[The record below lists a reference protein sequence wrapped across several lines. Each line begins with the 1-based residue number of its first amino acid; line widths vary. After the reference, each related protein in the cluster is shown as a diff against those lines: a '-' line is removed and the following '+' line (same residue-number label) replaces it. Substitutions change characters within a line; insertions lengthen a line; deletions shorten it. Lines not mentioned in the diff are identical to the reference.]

1 MKTTPIIFLFSII
14 MLIASIIIFTKSEQ
28 SSSMQQPNEDDIRSA
43 ISEKLN
49 LEIEAIADSPVL
61 GLQQVFTDKG
71 LFYVSN
77 NGEYF
82 LQAKVFN
89 ISSEK
94 VVDETEFALR
104 NVRKE
109 GLKQFED
116 SMIEFAA
123 EDEKYVINVFT
134 DATCGYCRKL
144 HNEIEQYRDLGITVR
159 YLAWPRAGINSQT
172 YQDTV
177 SIWCSEDPQQAMTD
191 AKAGKRIAGQ
201 TCENK
206 VAQQYEFGQ
215 KVGVQGTPNII
226 LPDGSVIPGYQPAN
240 QLIQRIKAAS

>member
-77 NGEYF
+77 NGDYF

>member
-1 MKTTPIIFLFSII
+1 MKTTPIIFLVSVV
-14 MLIASIIIFTKSEQ
+14 MLIASIVIFSKSEQ
-28 SSSMQQPNEDDIRSA
+28 SSSEQQANEGKIRSA

-49 LEIEAIADSPVL
+49 LEIEAIADSPVM

-77 NGEYF
+77 NGDYF

-123 EDEKYVINVFT
+123 EDEKYVISVFT

-191 AKAGKRIAGQ
+191 AKAGKRIAGK